1 MITALLAVESAIA
14 VGIVRA
20 RKRASVIRAMSL
32 DMTDSAPLRWLSRTL
47 AAQTQVS
54 TRFERVLATHL
65 ATALRS
71 FVRSNAFELLLLAV
85 IGRVRS
91 RILKGGIR

>member
-1 MITALLAVESAIA
+1 MITALLAAESAIA
-14 VGIVRA
+14 VGIARA
-20 RKRASVIRAMSL
+20 RKRASVIRTMAL
-32 DMTDSAPLRWLSRTL
+32 DMTDSTSFRWLSRTL
-47 AAQTQVS
+47 TAQTRVS
-54 TRFERVLATHL
+54 TRFERILATHL

-71 FVRSNAFELLLLAV
+71 FVRSNAFELLLLMA

>member
-1 MITALLAVESAIA
+1 MIAALLAVESALAI
-14 VGIVRA
+14 GIVRA

-32 DMTDSAPLRWLSRTL
+32 EMTDAAPLQWLSRSL
-47 AAQTQVS
+47 ATQTQVS

-65 ATALRS
+65 ASALRT
-71 FVRSNAFELLLLAV
+71 FMRSNAFELVLLTV

-91 RILKGGIR
+91 RILKGVIR

>member
-1 MITALLAVESAIA
+1 MIAALLAVESAIA
-14 VGIVRA
+14 IGIVRA
-20 RKRASVIRAMSL
+20 RKRASVIRTMAL
-32 DMTDSAPLRWLSRTL
+32 DMTDSGPFQWLSRTL
-47 AAQTQVS
+47 ATQTRVS

-65 ATALRS
+65 ATALRT
-71 FVRSNAFELLLLAV
+71 FVRSNAFELVLLAV

>member
-1 MITALLAVESAIA
+1 MIATLLAIESAIA

-20 RKRASVIRAMSL
+20 RKRASVIRALSL
-32 DMTDSAPLRWLSRTL
+32 ETTDSAQLRWLSRSLTT
-47 AAQTQVS
+47 QTQFS

-65 ATALRS
+65 ATALRT
-71 FVRSNAFELLLLAV
+71 FVRSNAFETLVLVA

-91 RILKGGIR
+91 RMKGGIR

>member
-1 MITALLAVESAIA
+1 MIAALLAVESAIA

-20 RKRASVIRAMSL
+20 RKRANVIRAMAL
-32 DMTDSAPLRWLSRTL
+32 DMTDSAPFRWLSRSL
-47 AAQTQVS
+47 ATQTRLS
-54 TRFERVLATHL
+54 TRFERVFATHL
-65 ATALRS
+65 ATALRT
-71 FVRSNAFELLLLAV
+71 FVRSNAFETLVLVA

>member
-1 MITALLAVESAIA
+1 MIAFLLAIESAIA
-14 VGIVRA
+14 IGIVRA
-20 RKRASVIRAMSL
+20 RKRASVIRTMSL
-32 DMTDSAPLRWLSRTL
+32 EMTDSTPLRWLSRSL
-47 AAQTQVS
+47 ATQTRVS

-65 ATALRS
+65 ATAVRS